1 MLNQIAAALKISLA
15 ECKDIQDPTEY
26 ANAIVATLT
35 RYKTNIFKMI
45 CKEMTVH
52 QDPKE
57 IIQFRI
63 GGSFRSVQ
71 GFNKRASIHSSDIVV
86 LYIGV
91 IFPNPEGRMNREKIA
106 SLSVDITDI
115 IDQEKILGLTP
126 NCHMN
131 CADAQKAGIKDEIEV
146 PGLYHSMERGAD
158 DINSFIFQFN
168 SRVAEEMEMEIYL
181 AKAVNMPNDPR
192 KSINELNGIK
202 DRYPENFPPKSALD
216 IPMEETIRDKQIRLL
231 KDRIGEK
238 VPGSR
243 PIKKKRKQSPRPVK
257 A

>member
-15 ECKDIQDPTEY
+15 ECKDIKDPTEY

-35 RYKTNIFKMI
+35 RYKTNIFRMI
-45 CKEMTVH
+45 CKEMHVH

-71 GFNKRASIHSSDIVV
+71 GFNKRPSIHSSDIVV

-131 CADAQKAGIKDEIEV
+131 CADAYKAGIKDDTDV

-158 DINSFIFQFN
+158 EVNSFIFQFN
-168 SRVAEEMEMEIYL
+168 SCVSEDAEMEIYL
-181 AKAVNMPNDPR
+181 NKAVNMPNDPR
-192 KSINELNGIK
+192 KSINELNGVK
-202 DRYPENFPPKSALD
+202 DNYPANFTPKSAMD
-216 IPMEETIRDKQIRLL
+216 IPIEETIRAKQIRIL
-231 KDRIGEK
+231 KDRIGK
-238 VPGSR
+238 KTPGSGH
-243 PIKKKRKQSPRPVK
+243 IKRKRKQPPRL
-257 A
+257 ANA